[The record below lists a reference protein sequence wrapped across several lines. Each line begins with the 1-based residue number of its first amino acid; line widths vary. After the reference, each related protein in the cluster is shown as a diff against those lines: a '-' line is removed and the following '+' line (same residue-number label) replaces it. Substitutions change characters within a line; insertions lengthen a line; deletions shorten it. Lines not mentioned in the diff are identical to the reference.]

1 MGHTHALSGAVAWLA
16 VGGLVD
22 RVAPALASH
31 GAAETAADALV
42 CAGAAL
48 LPDLDH
54 PRSTV
59 AHALGPVTYWLAR
72 GVARV
77 AGGHRHATHSIAFA
91 AAAGAGAWL
100 LGSAGIWSS
109 AVPVVL
115 LAALALAASGVTNT
129 AAAGV
134 LAAASSVYVLQA
146 AGGTLAWLGPAVG
159 LACLAH
165 IAGDALTEHG
175 VPLLWPLAHRFRAG
189 TIDTGSIVERGIVA
203 PCLCVAGGALAAH
216 VAGWSPGWWPA

>member
-1 MGHTHALSGAVAWLA
+1 V
-16 VGGLVD
+16 
-22 RVAPALASH
+22 PARR
-31 GAAETAADALV
+31 
-42 CAGAAL
+42 C

-72 GVARV
+72 GVARIF
-77 AGGHRHATHSIAFA
+77 GGHRHATHSIAFA

-109 AVPVVL
+109 AVPG
-115 LAALALAASGVTNT
+115 AALALAALGVTNT

-146 AGGTLAWLGPAVG
+146 AGGTLAWLGSAVG
-159 LACLAH
+159 VGCLAH
-165 IAGDALTEHG
+165 IVGDALTEHG

-189 TIDTGSIVERGIVA
+189 AIGTGSVVERGMVA
-203 PCLCVAGGALAAH
+203 PCLALAGGVLSAH
-216 VAGWSPGWWPA
+216 VAGWTPTWWPA